1 MNTVKILVHKELATT
16 FNSWSIYIGYTLFF
30 CVCGFFS
37 WLSSNNLLYI
47 GQANMMQVFGI
58 INWTQFFLIPALT
71 MKSIADEKRN
81 GTIELMLTKPIKT
94 ADLLCSKFFSNL
106 IITTL
111 ALALTLPYYITLS
124 FLGEVD
130 HGAVLLGYLGL
141 IEMSACYICIG
152 IFSSSLSRTAVSA
165 FFISLGIG
173 LCFQFLFGMF
183 AEQIGTGIFA
193 VISLW
198 KNILIRCQEAYWIP
212 GILFISDRSS
222 RFFWLYRSFS
232 YVRADFNISIFTMS
246 RSV

>member
-1 MNTVKILVHKELATT
+1 MEYLYRVYPVFLCLRI
-16 FNSWSIYIGYTLFF
+16 FF
-30 CVCGFFS
+30 MA
-37 WLSSNNLLYI
+37 L
-47 GQANMMQVFGI
+47 QVFGI

-165 FFISLGIG
+165 FFISLG
-173 LCFQFLFGMF
+173 
-183 AEQIGTGIFA
+183 TGIFA
-193 VISLW
+193 DLFSYLSMEEHFDSLS
-198 KNILIRCQEAYWIP
+198 R
-212 GILFISDRSS
+212 GILDSRDIIYFGSVITVFLALSKFFICKS
-222 RFFWLYRSFS
+222 RF
-232 YVRADFNISIFTMS
+232 
-246 RSV
+246 